1 MLLITL
7 INGVTAV
14 EKWVFHVKPLENVQ
28 YRLFCLPYAGAGAS
42 LFSTWKNLREFG
54 IEVCPIQ
61 LPGRENRFNEPS
73 RNNIKSLVSDIC
85 TVIADYLDKP
95 FAIFGH
101 SLGGIIAYELT
112 LEVYRRYQKK
122 PNFVVLSASS
132 IFTRKKDYIVS
143 QLSDEKLMD
152 YLKFIGGTPEIL
164 LTSRY
169 FEKYSQ
175 VIRSDYKLLE
185 NYRFQL
191 QKLPCKLVALASSQ
205 DKLVLLEDIEKMKYF
220 ASEFSMISVEGTH
233 FFINQLTDEIQQ
245 IISENFDSSNSKKD
259 SL

>member
-1 MLLITL
+1 MD
-7 INGVTAV
+7 
-14 EKWVFHVKPLENVQ
+14 KWLFHVKSLENVR

-42 LFSTWKNLREFG
+42 IFSTWKNLREFG

-73 RNNIKSLVSDIC
+73 RSNIKMLVNDIC
-85 TVIADYLDKP
+85 TVISEYLDKP

-101 SLGGIIAYELT
+101 SLGGIIAYELA

-122 PNFVVLSASS
+122 PNFIVLSASS
-132 IFTRKKDYIVS
+132 IFTRKREYIVS
-143 QLSDEKLMD
+143 QLSDEKLME
-152 YLKFIGGTPEIL
+152 YLKFAGGTPERL
-164 LTSRY
+164 LTTQY
-169 FEKYSQ
+169 FKRYSQ
-175 VIRSDYKLLE
+175 VIRSDYRLLE

-245 IISENFDSSNSKKD
+245 IIRENFSNSENQEG
-259 SL
+259 